1 MYSNLICSNNRL
13 WERERRNKL
22 NDAFGQL
29 DRQLPDFDP
38 SRARSKL
45 AVLLASIAHI
55 GHLQQL
61 VETLSGEGV
70 GGGARDATQRDN
82 VYGDG
87 RVARL
92 HDAQLTHCCARCQQ
106 LRTLLQMATFRFPAP
121 PPLRLGAQRG
131 GVHRQSRGTEVLPH
145 KTVKERIY
153 QHRKV

>member
-1 MYSNLICSNNRL
+1 MKVKQKVKIKKKQETINNRL

-61 VETLSGEGV
+61 VETLNGEGV
-70 GGGARDATQRDN
+70 GEGQGRHAT
-82 VYGDG
+82 
-87 RVARL
+87 
-92 HDAQLTHCCARCQQ
+92 
-106 LRTLLQMATFRFPAP
+106 
-121 PPLRLGAQRG
+121 
-131 GVHRQSRGTEVLPH
+131 
-145 KTVKERIY
+145 
-153 QHRKV
+153 